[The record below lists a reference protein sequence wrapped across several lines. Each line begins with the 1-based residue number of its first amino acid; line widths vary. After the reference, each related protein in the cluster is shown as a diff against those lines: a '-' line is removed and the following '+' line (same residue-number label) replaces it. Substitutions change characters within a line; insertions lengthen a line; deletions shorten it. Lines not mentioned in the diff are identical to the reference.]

1 MVKGLDR
8 KFTLWALAW
17 PIFIEVFLQTLLG
30 TVDTLMVSEISD
42 DAVAVVGYSNQL
54 FNALMTLFITVAS
67 GAGILIAQRIGA
79 KKEEDARTIGIM
91 SVSVSGAIGLVISA
105 VLFFWPQTIAKLL
118 NMPEDLMPLA
128 DTYISI
134 AGAGMVLTA
143 VMAALSTAIRNTGN
157 TRGPM
162 YVIIGVN
169 IIHVIMNYGFIYG
182 AFGFPVWELKGV
194 AVSTLASRVIAT
206 VVLIMM
212 FLPAFSR
219 RITLPEFLRF
229 DRKLF
234 QEVLK
239 IGWPLGVNMSCW
251 VFTQLLIYMFIAMLG
266 AAELA
271 ARTYMNTLESFCFML
286 GYSFALALQIQV
298 AHLFGASR
306 TREAYQATYRAMY
319 IGLVVVTV
327 NALVIFLVGGWLLGL
342 FTEDKEIITIG
353 VSLLGMNLLLQ
364 PGKMINMALGNALNA
379 VGETRFTKYIS
390 IGSMWLIAA
399 GASYVA
405 GISLGW
411 GLIGIYGCM
420 IADEY
425 LRGLLSFFRWRSR
438 RWMTRSQAP
447 ASANASGGATAKA

>member
-1 MVKGLDR
+1 MMKGIDR

-30 TVDTLMVSEISD
+30 TVDTLMVSEVSD
-42 DAVAVVGYSNQL
+42 DAVAVVGFSNQL

-79 KKEEDARTIGIM
+79 KREEEARTIAIM
-91 SVSVSGAIGLVISA
+91 SVTVSGAIGLAISA
-105 VLFFWPQTIAKLL
+105 VLYLWPQAIARVLQ
-118 NMPEDLMPLA
+118 MPDNLMPLA

-134 AGAGMVLTA
+134 AGGGMVLTA
-143 VMAALSTAIRNTGN
+143 VMAAFSTAIRNTGN
-157 TRGPM
+157 TKGPM
-162 YVIIGVN
+162 FVIIGVN
-169 IIHVIMNYGFIYG
+169 IVHVVMNYGFIYG
-182 AFGFPVWELKGV
+182 ELGFPQWGLTGV
-194 AVSTLASRVIAT
+194 AVSTLASRIFASA
-206 VVLIMM
+206 VLLVM
-212 FLPAFSR
+212 FLYAFGR
-219 RITLPEFLRF
+219 KITLPEFLRF

-234 QEVLK
+234 GEVIR

-251 VFTQLLIYMFIAMLG
+251 VFTQLLIYTFIAMLG

-306 TREAYQATYRAMY
+306 TREAYQATFRAMR

-327 NALVIFLVGGWLLGL
+327 NAFVIYMMGSWLLGQ
-342 FTEDKEIITIG
+342 FTDDAEIIAIG
-353 VSLLGMNLLLQ
+353 VTLLGMNLLLQ

-379 VGETRFTKYIS
+379 VGDTRFVMYIS
-390 IGSMWLIAA
+390 LGSMWAIAA
-399 GASYVA
+399 GCSYLT

-411 GLIGIYGCM
+411 GLVGIYGCM

-425 LRGLLSFFRWRSR
+425 LRGLLSWRRWRSR
-438 RWMTRSQAP
+438 AWMTRQSHVPADNGAANGAVQA
-447 ASANASGGATAKA
+447 